1 MGAGPPPERLDE
13 DERRAWDDIMR
24 SCNPDTVLRSDSI
37 FLELTACAL
46 ARYREEGVP
55 KKSAMKSM
63 LRKFFLDAATTER
76 LMERNNDASCK
87 QLEQ

>member
-1 MGAGPPPERLDE
+1 MRVGPAPQRLDE
-13 DERRAWDDIMR
+13 DERQAWDDIMR
-24 SCNPDTVLRSDSI
+24 ACQPDTVLRSDSI

-46 ARYREEGVP
+46 ARYRDEGVP

-76 LMERNNDASCK
+76 LMERNNDDGCK